1 MAQATGSNPTSS
13 EHVIT
18 QVTPHRG
25 PVVDPVDSNDKLPE
39 QVDVVVI
46 GGGIIGVSTAM
57 FLAERGVSVALC
69 EKGHIAGEQS
79 SRNWGWVRKMGRDPR
94 EIPLIIESLKIWQ
107 TLNQKTEAD
116 TGFKV
121 TGIMYGARNQAE
133 MAKHEEWLQYS
144 QPYQLDTKAIGK
156 AEFEK
161 LMPGSDG
168 GFHGALYTAS
178 DARAEPQKAGPAIAR
193 YAQRLGAHIFT
204 NCAVRTVERQ
214 GGKVSGV
221 VTEKGRIRC
230 SQVVLAG
237 GAWSSLFLG
246 NLGIRLP
253 QLTVINSVMRT
264 APLEGAPEVALWDKE
279 YAFRKRLDGGY
290 TIADGTTN
298 VHELVPNSFRFLKDF
313 LPAVRMEWRAYGLQL
328 NSRFGLEASWPK
340 TWTGDEVTPF
350 EKIRVN
356 DPAPVEKVTKKALAR
371 LRQRFPAFANAKIE
385 QSWAG
390 RIDVTPDIVPVISF
404 VDTLPG
410 LLIATGFSGHGFG
423 IGPGAGKLIADM
435 VMGKDPVVD
444 PTEFRLSRFLD
455 GSTPRPMGHA

>member
-1 MAQATGSNPTSS
+1 M
-13 EHVIT
+13 
-18 QVTPHRG
+18 G
-25 PVVDPVDSNDKLPE
+25 PVVDPVDPNEKLPE

-46 GGGIIGVSTAM
+46 GGGIIGVSAAM

-94 EIPLIIESLKIWQ
+94 ELPLIIESLKIWP
-107 TLNQKTEAD
+107 TLNQKTEAE

-121 TGIMYGARNQAE
+121 TGIMYGARSEAE

-144 QPYQLDTKAIGK
+144 RPYQLDTKAIGK
-156 AEFEK
+156 AEFDE

-168 GFHGALYTAS
+168 GFVGALYTAS
-178 DARAEPQKAGPAIAR
+178 DGRAEPQKAGPAIAKA
-193 YAQRLGAHIFT
+193 AQRMGAHVFT
-204 NCAVRTVERQ
+204 ECAVRTIERQ

-230 SQVVLAG
+230 STVVLAG
-237 GAWSSLFLG
+237 GSWSSLFAG

-253 QLTVINSVMRT
+253 QLSVINSVMRT
-264 APLEGAPEVALWDKE
+264 APLEGAPEHALWDKAW
-279 YAFRKRLDGGY
+279 AFRKRLDGGY
-290 TIADGTTN
+290 TIADGSTN
-298 VHELVPNSFRFLKDF
+298 VHELVPNSFRFFKDF
-313 LPAVRMEWRAYGLQL
+313 LPAMKLEWRSYGLQM
-328 NSRFGLEASWPK
+328 NGRFMTEAGWPK
-340 TWTGDEVTPF
+340 TWSGDQVTPF

-356 DPAPVEKVTKKALAR
+356 DPAPVEKVTKTALAK
-371 LRQRFPAFANAKIE
+371 LKAAFPAFANAKIV
-385 QSWAG
+385 QQWAG
-390 RIDVTPDIVPVISF
+390 RIDVTPDIVPVISH
-404 VDTLPG
+404 VDSVPG
-410 LLIATGFSGHGFG
+410 FFIATGFSGHGFG

-455 GSTPRPMGHA
+455 GTVPRPMGHA